1 MDDLDKRLALAA
13 EDSVERDRLL
23 QDYLPFLKKLIGSL
37 KELALEYDDMLS
49 LSMLVFVNCIR
60 QYKADKGHFL
70 SFVQVCVRNRL
81 IDESRKE
88 RKNHQVIPFSG
99 TGDPDSP
106 QESLIEETAS
116 LKQYDRT
123 QERQNLCEEI
133 DGLNEELSDYGILF
147 SQLPRICPKQERTR
161 RQCLDIA
168 LALNEDPTLRASLS
182 QRRQLPQRELAERFS
197 LSPKTIEKH
206 RKYIVTLAVL
216 LQGDYPG
223 IQAFL
228 PQGKEMRS

>member
-13 EDSVERDRLL
+13 EDSGERDRLL
-23 QDYLPFLKKLIGSL
+23 RDYLPFLKKLIGSL
-37 KELALEYDDMLS
+37 KDLALEYDDMLS
-49 LSMLVFVNCIR
+49 MAMLVFVNCVR
-60 QYKADKGHFL
+60 QYEIGKGHFL

-88 RKNHQVIPFSG
+88 RKNHQVIAFPG
-99 TGDPDSP
+99 GDRGDLRDTPV
-106 QESLIEETAS
+106 EEAVSLR
-116 LKQYDRT
+116 QYDRT
-123 QERQNLCEEI
+123 KERQRLCEEI
-133 DGLNEELSDYGILF
+133 DGLNEELSHYGILF
-147 SQLPRICPKQERTR
+147 SQLPKICPKQDRAR
-161 RQCLDIA
+161 RQCLEIA
-168 LALNEDPTLRASLS
+168 LAVNGDSTLRSMLT

-228 PQGKEMRS
+228 PQGKEMKP